1 MAFWEPASHQCSRDS
16 DAVDHS
22 TKGAHDARRSDAF
35 ASRDPGRAPSQNMQ
49 IFLVP
54 PLDHFVRN
62 ILVFFK
68 VDVPPKLGWITGL
81 RDSLV
86 AFFPP
91 DAFADFYSVLRA
103 EKPVFAQYTLR
114 KDAHSLEDAAEGR
127 DTDLDSFHLTT
138 SNEPVG
144 EGPVNLS
151 GERERG

>member
-1 MAFWEPASHQCSRDS
+1 MPGEAIGP
-16 DAVDHS
+16 VPVLVPIDHY
-22 TKGAHDARRSDAF
+22 TVHLGAF

-62 ILVFFK
+62 ILGFFK

-103 EKPVFAQYTLR
+103 EKPVFAQYTSERMPTASKMLP
-114 KDAHSLEDAAEGR
+114 KEGIS
-127 DTDLDSFHLTT
+127 TLTAST
-138 SNEPVG
+138 
-144 EGPVNLS
+144 
-151 GERERG
+151 